1 MSIQKQG
8 KGYFRKSKAYGLVCG
23 IALAGALAF
32 SAGNV
37 SADEVTATDGSN
49 GLAVVTEHTQDN
61 TQTTDTAQ
69 VSNDMQ
75 PVSSEANKTYTDNEK
90 TSSAVQ
96 NIDQDKH
103 LSGVVHEVESDDAF
117 TIDHAIKVTDKQ
129 QDGLTI
135 RTITWDGNGPY
146 HLEKAVN
153 QIKDGQFPIWTK
165 EAISEEA
172 TKRQISVI
180 VTSGFW
186 QLENGDNAWSQKEI
200 NAGKTGIL
208 YSDGN
213 GHVAAATLNN
223 TSINQVF
230 ELQGE
235 NGWNTGAFGAFVTN
249 GKLEPSFGKDSKR
262 WQGDPNE
269 KTGRTLF
276 IEYNDGKQEI
286 VIING
291 HTSHKT
297 GYSHNDIVDYVQQI
311 GLDKIKLAFLLDG
324 GGSTRGYTKA
334 DDGKQSIVG
343 SFVDNR
349 RVATYL
355 YLTKESP
362 KEETLNET
370 NKDKVT
376 KNESQSIT
384 YQQWKNA
391 VDNNIETIPGTVYKN
406 TNTDEVVESSQNIP
420 YNTRYVSDETV
431 EAGVHKIITQGENGT
446 KNIITTYKR
455 HNGVHTG
462 KYTTSEA
469 ISKQPVDKVVSV
481 GTKAV
486 VSSTIIP
493 IVEKVRENAKVPRGQ
508 RTTLQEGKEGN
519 VTTTTSYKLLPDG
532 NLSSSITEA
541 REEME
546 PHIIEVGTGENVVLP
561 IVTNYVGDESL
572 AKGAI
577 QVIQSGEAHV
587 EDVTGRVLTEGAP
600 RIIHIGTRPQ
610 VSETDGLRMTT
621 TYSVN
626 PATGELSETSTAIP
640 LVAPS
645 QDELPD
651 GVVSPIVTNYVG
663 DDSLAKGAIQVIQS
677 GEAHVEDVTGRVL
690 TEGAPRIIHIGT
702 RPQVSETDGLRMTTT
717 YSVNPATGEL
727 SETSTAIPLVAP
739 SQDELPDGV
748 VSPIVTNYVGDDSL
762 AKGAIQVIQSGEAH
776 VEDVTGRVLTEGAP
790 RIIHIGTRPQVSET
804 DGLRITTTYSVNP
817 ATGELSEISTA
828 IPLVAP
834 SQDELPDGYVVVD
847 NPTEQKNQID
857 RDGLSNVLDKSG
869 SSSNATEN
877 QNKLSVDMTKKAIS
891 SPSTQRI
898 KEVGILPNTGE
909 KATSAIATAGAV
921 ILTTAL
927 GMLGFAKRKEN
938 NF

>member
-1 MSIQKQG
+1 MEIKQG
-8 KGYFRKSKAYGLVCG
+8 GQKYYSVLIQIRYFRKSKSKAYGLVCG
-23 IALAGALAF
+23 LALAGALVFA
-32 SAGNV
+32 AGTV

-49 GLAVVTEHTQDN
+49 GLAVVTDHTQDN
-61 TQTTDTAQ
+61 TQTTHTAQ

-75 PVSSEANKTYTDNEK
+75 PVSSEANKTYTENEHTSSAVQNVDQDK
-90 TSSAVQ
+90 QVSNDMQPVSSEANKTYTENENTSSAVQ

-153 QIKDGQFPIWTK
+153 PIKDGQFPIWNK

-172 TKRQISVI
+172 TKRQIPVI
-180 VTSGFW
+180 VSGGFW
-186 QLENGDNAWSQKEI
+186 QLENADNTWSQKEI

-213 GHVAAATLNN
+213 GHVAATTLNN

-249 GKLEPSFGKDSKR
+249 GKLEPSFGKDSR

-269 KTGRTLF
+269 KNGRTLF
-276 IEYNDGKQEI
+276 IEYKDGKQEI

-291 HTSHKT
+291 HTSKKT

-362 KEETLNET
+362 KEETLNEA
-370 NKDKVT
+370 NKDT

-391 VDNNIETIPGTVYKN
+391 VDNNIETIPGTAYKN

-431 EAGVHKIITQGENGT
+431 KAGVRKIITQGENGT

-493 IVEKVRENAKVPRGQ
+493 IVEEVRENAKVPRGQ

-561 IVTNYVGDESL
+561 IVTNYVGDDSL
-572 AKGAI
+572 ARGAI

-587 EDVTGRVLTEGAP
+587 EDVTGKVLTEGAP

-626 PATGELSETSTAIP
+626 PATGELSE
-640 LVAPS
+640 
-645 QDELPD
+645 
-651 GVVSPIVTNYVG
+651 
-663 DDSLAKGAIQVIQS
+663 
-677 GEAHVEDVTGRVL
+677 
-690 TEGAPRIIHIGT
+690 
-702 RPQVSETDGLRMTTT
+702 
-717 YSVNPATGEL
+717 
-727 SETSTAIPLVAP
+727 
-739 SQDELPDGV
+739 
-748 VSPIVTNYVGDDSL
+748 
-762 AKGAIQVIQSGEAH
+762 
-776 VEDVTGRVLTEGAP
+776 
-790 RIIHIGTRPQVSET
+790 
-804 DGLRITTTYSVNP
+804 
-817 ATGELSEISTA
+817 ISTA

-834 SQDELPDGYVVVD
+834 SQAELPDGYVVVD

-857 RDGLSNVLDKSG
+857 RDGLSNVLDKSS

-891 SPSTQRI
+891 SPLTQRI

-909 KATSAIATAGAV
+909 KLTSAIATAGAV

>member
-1 MSIQKQG
+1 MDIKQG
-8 KGYFRKSKAYGLVCG
+8 GQTYYSVLIQIRYFRKSKAYSLVCG
-23 IALAGALAF
+23 LALAGALVFA
-32 SAGNV
+32 AGNV
-37 SADEVTATDGSN
+37 SADEVTATDSSN
-49 GLAVVTEHTQDN
+49 DLAVVIDHTQDN
-61 TQTTDTAQ
+61 TQTTHTAQ

-75 PVSSEANKTYTDNEK
+75 PVSSEANETYTENEH

-153 QIKDGQFPIWTK
+153 QIKDGQFPIWNK

-172 TKRQISVI
+172 TNRQISVI
-180 VTSGFW
+180 FSGGFW
-186 QLENGDNAWSQKEI
+186 QLENTDNAWSQKEI

-213 GHVAAATLNN
+213 GHVAATTLNN

-249 GKLEPSFGKDSKR
+249 GKLEPSFGKDSR

-269 KTGRTLF
+269 KNGRTLF

-291 HTSHKT
+291 HTSQKT

-311 GLDKIKLAFLLDG
+311 GLDNIKLAFLLDG

-391 VDNNIETIPGTVYKN
+391 VDNNIETIPGTAYKN

-431 EAGVHKIITQGENGT
+431 EAGVHTIITQGENGT

-561 IVTNYVGDESL
+561 IVTNYVGD
-572 AKGAI
+572 
-577 QVIQSGEAHV
+577 
-587 EDVTGRVLTEGAP
+587 
-600 RIIHIGTRPQ
+600 
-610 VSETDGLRMTT
+610 
-621 TYSVN
+621 
-626 PATGELSETSTAIP
+626 
-640 LVAPS
+640 
-645 QDELPD
+645 
-651 GVVSPIVTNYVG
+651 
-663 DDSLAKGAIQVIQS
+663 DSLAKGAIQVIQS

-739 SQDELPDGV
+739 SQDELPDG
-748 VSPIVTNYVGDDSL
+748 
-762 AKGAIQVIQSGEAH
+762 
-776 VEDVTGRVLTEGAP
+776 
-790 RIIHIGTRPQVSET
+790 
-804 DGLRITTTYSVNP
+804 
-817 ATGELSEISTA
+817 
-828 IPLVAP
+828 
-834 SQDELPDGYVVVD
+834 YVVVD

-857 RDGLSNVLDKSG
+857 RDGLSNVLDKSS

-877 QNKLSVDMTKKAIS
+877 QNKLSVDMTVKAIS
-891 SPSTQRI
+891 SPFKKQRI
-898 KEVGILPNTGE
+898 KEVGILPHTGE
-909 KATSAIATAGAV
+909 KSTSAIATAGAV

>member
-1 MSIQKQG
+1 MEIKQG
-8 KGYFRKSKAYGLVCG
+8 GQKYYSVLIQIRYFRESKSKAYGLVCG
-23 IALAGALAF
+23 LALAGALVFA
-32 SAGNV
+32 AGNV
-37 SADEVTATDGSN
+37 SADEITATDGSN
-49 GLAVVTEHTQDN
+49 GLAVVTDHTQDN
-61 TQTTDTAQ
+61 TQTTHTAQ

-75 PVSSEANKTYTDNEK
+75 PVSSEANKTYTEHEN

-96 NIDQDKH
+96 NVDQDKH

-129 QDGLTI
+129 QDGITI

-153 QIKDGQFPIWTK
+153 QIKDGQFPIWNK

-172 TKRQISVI
+172 TNRQISVI
-180 VTSGFW
+180 FSGGFW
-186 QLENGDNAWSQKEI
+186 QLENADNTWSQKEI

-213 GHVAAATLNN
+213 GHVAATTLNN

-249 GKLEPSFGKDSKR
+249 GKLEPSFGKDSR

-269 KTGRTLF
+269 KNGRTLF
-276 IEYNDGKQEI
+276 IEYKDGKQEI

-291 HTSHKT
+291 HTSKKT

-311 GLDKIKLAFLLDG
+311 GLDNIKLAFLLDG

-362 KEETLNET
+362 KKETLNET
-370 NKDKVT
+370 NKDRVT

-384 YQQWKNA
+384 YEQWKNA
-391 VDNNIETIPGTVYKN
+391 VDTNIETIPGTVYKN
-406 TNTDEVVESSQNIP
+406 TNTD
-420 YNTRYVSDETV
+420 
-431 EAGVHKIITQGENGT
+431 G
-446 KNIITTYKR
+446 
-455 HNGVHTG
+455 
-462 KYTTSEA
+462 
-469 ISKQPVDKVVSV
+469 
-481 GTKAV
+481 
-486 VSSTIIP
+486 
-493 IVEKVRENAKVPRGQ
+493 
-508 RTTLQEGKEGN
+508 
-519 VTTTTSYKLLPDG
+519 
-532 NLSSSITEA
+532 
-541 REEME
+541 
-546 PHIIEVGTGENVVLP
+546 VVLP
-561 IVTNYVGDESL
+561 IVTNYVGDDSL

-577 QVIQSGEAHV
+577 QVIQSGEAPV

-651 GVVSPIVTNYVG
+651 G
-663 DDSLAKGAIQVIQS
+663 
-677 GEAHVEDVTGRVL
+677 
-690 TEGAPRIIHIGT
+690 
-702 RPQVSETDGLRMTTT
+702 
-717 YSVNPATGEL
+717 
-727 SETSTAIPLVAP
+727 
-739 SQDELPDGV
+739 
-748 VSPIVTNYVGDDSL
+748 
-762 AKGAIQVIQSGEAH
+762 
-776 VEDVTGRVLTEGAP
+776 
-790 RIIHIGTRPQVSET
+790 
-804 DGLRITTTYSVNP
+804 
-817 ATGELSEISTA
+817 
-828 IPLVAP
+828 
-834 SQDELPDGYVVVD
+834 YVVVD

-857 RDGLSNVLDKSG
+857 RDGLSNVLDKSS

-898 KEVGILPNTGE
+898 KEVGILPHTGE

>member
-1 MSIQKQG
+1 MEIKQG
-8 KGYFRKSKAYGLVCG
+8 GQKYYSVLIQIRYFRKSKSKAYGLVCG
-23 IALAGALAF
+23 LALAGALAF

-37 SADEVTATDGSN
+37 SADEVTATDGLN
-49 GLAVVTEHTQDN
+49 GLAVVTDYTQDN
-61 TQTTDTAQ
+61 TQTTHTAQ

-75 PVSSEANKTYTDNEK
+75 PVSSEANKTYTENEHTSSAVQNVDQDK
-90 TSSAVQ
+90 QVSNDIQPVSSEANETYTENERTSSAVQ

-129 QDGLTI
+129 QDGQQDGLAI

-172 TKRQISVI
+172 TKRQIPVI
-180 VTSGFW
+180 VSGGFW
-186 QLENGDNAWSQKEI
+186 QLENADNTWSQKEI

-213 GHVAAATLNN
+213 GHVAATTLNN

-249 GKLEPSFGKDSKR
+249 GKLEPSFGKDSR

-269 KTGRTLF
+269 KNGRTLF
-276 IEYNDGKQEI
+276 IEYKDGKQEI

-291 HTSHKT
+291 HTSQKT

-431 EAGVHKIITQGENGT
+431 EAGVRKIITQGENGT

-455 HNGVHTG
+455 HDGVHTG

-508 RTTLQEGKEGN
+508 RTILQEGKEGN

-561 IVTNYVGDESL
+561 IVTNYVGDDSL

-587 EDVTGRVLTEGAP
+587 EDVTGKVLTEGAP

-626 PATGELSETSTAIP
+626 PATGELSETSTAI
-640 LVAPS
+640 
-645 QDELPD
+645 
-651 GVVSPIVTNYVG
+651 
-663 DDSLAKGAIQVIQS
+663 
-677 GEAHVEDVTGRVL
+677 H
-690 TEGAPRIIHIGT
+690 
-702 RPQVSETDGLRMTTT
+702 
-717 YSVNPATGEL
+717 
-727 SETSTAIPLVAP
+727 
-739 SQDELPDGV
+739 
-748 VSPIVTNYVGDDSL
+748 
-762 AKGAIQVIQSGEAH
+762 
-776 VEDVTGRVLTEGAP
+776 
-790 RIIHIGTRPQVSET
+790 
-804 DGLRITTTYSVNP
+804 
-817 ATGELSEISTA
+817 
-828 IPLVAP
+828 LVAP

-857 RDGLSNVLDKSG
+857 RDGLPNVLDKSS

-898 KEVGILPNTGE
+898 KEVGILPHTGE
-909 KATSAIATAGAV
+909 KSSTSIIGN
-921 ILTTAL
+921 ILGL
-927 GMLGFAKRKEN
+927 LLIVSGLFQIKRQTEVK
-938 NF
+938 

>member
-1 MSIQKQG
+1 MEIKQG
-8 KGYFRKSKAYGLVCG
+8 GQKYYSVLIQIRCFRKSKAYGLVCG

-49 GLAVVTEHTQDN
+49 ALAVVTDHTQDN

-75 PVSSEANKTYTDNEK
+75 PVSSEANKTYTEHENTSSAVQNVDQDKQVSNDIQPVSSEANETYTEHEN

-153 QIKDGQFPIWTK
+153 QIKDGQFPIWNK

-172 TKRQISVI
+172 TNRQIPVI
-180 VTSGFW
+180 VSGGFW
-186 QLENGDNAWSQKEI
+186 QLENTDNTWSQKEI

-213 GHVAAATLNN
+213 GHVAATTLNN

-249 GKLEPSFGKDSKR
+249 GKLEPSFGKDSR

-269 KTGRTLF
+269 KNGRTLF

-291 HTSHKT
+291 HTSQKT

-311 GLDKIKLAFLLDG
+311 GLDNIKLAFLLDG

-355 YLTKESP
+355 YLTKKSP

-431 EAGVHKIITQGENGT
+431 KAGVRKIITQGEN
-446 KNIITTYKR
+446 
-455 HNGVHTG
+455 
-462 KYTTSEA
+462 
-469 ISKQPVDKVVSV
+469 
-481 GTKAV
+481 
-486 VSSTIIP
+486 
-493 IVEKVRENAKVPRGQ
+493 
-508 RTTLQEGKEGN
+508 
-519 VTTTTSYKLLPDG
+519 
-532 NLSSSITEA
+532 
-541 REEME
+541 
-546 PHIIEVGTGENVVLP
+546 VVL
-561 IVTNYVGDESL
+561 
-572 AKGAI
+572 
-577 QVIQSGEAHV
+577 
-587 EDVTGRVLTEGAP
+587 
-600 RIIHIGTRPQ
+600 
-610 VSETDGLRMTT
+610 
-621 TYSVN
+621 
-626 PATGELSETSTAIP
+626 
-640 LVAPS
+640 
-645 QDELPD
+645 
-651 GVVSPIVTNYVG
+651 
-663 DDSLAKGAIQVIQS
+663 
-677 GEAHVEDVTGRVL
+677 
-690 TEGAPRIIHIGT
+690 
-702 RPQVSETDGLRMTTT
+702 
-717 YSVNPATGEL
+717 
-727 SETSTAIPLVAP
+727 
-739 SQDELPDGV
+739 
-748 VSPIVTNYVGDDSL
+748 PIVTNYVGDDSL

-817 ATGELSEISTA
+817 ATGELSETSTA

-857 RDGLSNVLDKSG
+857 RDGLSNVLDKSS

-891 SPSTQRI
+891 SPSTQCI
-898 KEVGILPNTGE
+898 KEVGILPHTGE
-909 KATSAIATAGAV
+909 KASTSIIGN
-921 ILTTAL
+921 ILSIL
-927 GMLGFAKRKEN
+927 LIVSGLFQIKRQTEVK
-938 NF
+938 

>member
-1 MSIQKQG
+1 MEIKQG
-8 KGYFRKSKAYGLVCG
+8 GQKYYSVLIQIGYFRKSKAYGLVCG
-23 IALAGALAF
+23 IALAGALVF
-32 SAGNV
+32 LAGNV

-49 GLAVVTEHTQDN
+49 GLAVVTEHKQDN
-61 TQTTDTAQ
+61 TQTTHTAQ

-75 PVSSEANKTYTDNEK
+75 PVSSESNKTYTDNENTSTAVQNVDQDKQISNDIQPVSSESNK
-90 TSSAVQ
+90 TYTDNEHTSTAVQ

-153 QIKDGQFPIWTK
+153 QIKDDQFPIWTK

-172 TKRQISVI
+172 TKRQIPVI
-180 VTSGFW
+180 VSGGFW
-186 QLENGDNAWSQKEI
+186 QLENADNAWSQKEI

-213 GHVAAATLNN
+213 GHVAATTLNN

-235 NGWNTGAFGAFVTN
+235 NGWNTGAFGAFVID
-249 GKLEPSFGKDSKR
+249 GKLEPLFGKDSSSR

-269 KTGRTLF
+269 KNGRTLF

-291 HTSHKT
+291 HKSMWT
-297 GYSHNDIVDYVQQI
+297 GYSHNDIIDYVQQI
-311 GLDKIKLAFLLDG
+311 GLDNIKLAFLLDG

-384 YQQWKNA
+384 YEQWKNA

-431 EAGVHKIITQGENGT
+431 KAGVRKIITQGENGT
-446 KNIITTYKR
+446 KNIITTYKV

-561 IVTNYVGDESL
+561 IVTNYVGDDSL

-577 QVIQSGEAHV
+577 QVIQSGEAPV

-610 VSETDGLRMTT
+610 VSETDGLRMT
-621 TYSVN
+621 
-626 PATGELSETSTAIP
+626 I
-640 LVAPS
+640 
-645 QDELPD
+645 
-651 GVVSPIVTNYVG
+651 
-663 DDSLAKGAIQVIQS
+663 
-677 GEAHVEDVTGRVL
+677 
-690 TEGAPRIIHIGT
+690 
-702 RPQVSETDGLRMTTT
+702 
-717 YSVNPATGEL
+717 
-727 SETSTAIPLVAP
+727 
-739 SQDELPDGV
+739 
-748 VSPIVTNYVGDDSL
+748 
-762 AKGAIQVIQSGEAH
+762 
-776 VEDVTGRVLTEGAP
+776 
-790 RIIHIGTRPQVSET
+790 
-804 DGLRITTTYSVNP
+804 TYSVNP

-834 SQDELPDGYVVVD
+834 SQGELPDVYVVVD

-857 RDGLSNVLDKSG
+857 RDGLSNVLDKSS

-891 SPSTQRI
+891 SPSSQRI
-898 KEVGILPNTGE
+898 KEVGILPHTGE
-909 KATSAIATAGAV
+909 KSTSAIATAGAV

>member
-61 TQTTDTAQ
+61 TQTTHTAQ

-75 PVSSEANKTYTDNEK
+75 PVSSEANKTYTDNEN

-213 GHVAAATLNN
+213 GHVGATTLNN

-249 GKLEPSFGKDSKR
+249 GKLEPSFGKDSR

-269 KTGRTLF
+269 KNGRTIF
-276 IEYNDGKQEI
+276 IEYKDGKQEI

-349 RVATYL
+349 RVTTYL

-561 IVTNYVGDESL
+561 IVTNYVGD
-572 AKGAI
+572 
-577 QVIQSGEAHV
+577 
-587 EDVTGRVLTEGAP
+587 
-600 RIIHIGTRPQ
+600 
-610 VSETDGLRMTT
+610 
-621 TYSVN
+621 
-626 PATGELSETSTAIP
+626 
-640 LVAPS
+640 
-645 QDELPD
+645 
-651 GVVSPIVTNYVG
+651 
-663 DDSLAKGAIQVIQS
+663 
-677 GEAHVEDVTGRVL
+677 
-690 TEGAPRIIHIGT
+690 
-702 RPQVSETDGLRMTTT
+702 
-717 YSVNPATGEL
+717 
-727 SETSTAIPLVAP
+727 
-739 SQDELPDGV
+739 
-748 VSPIVTNYVGDDSL
+748 DSL

-857 RDGLSNVLDKSG
+857 RDGLSNVLDKSS

-877 QNKLSVDMTKKAIS
+877 QNKLSVDMTKKATS

>member
-1 MSIQKQG
+1 MDIKQG
-8 KGYFRKSKAYGLVCG
+8 GQKYYSVLIQIRYFRKSKSKAYGLVCG
-23 IALAGALAF
+23 LALAGALAF

-49 GLAVVTEHTQDN
+49 ALAVVTDHTQDN
-61 TQTTDTAQ
+61 TQTTHTAQ

-153 QIKDGQFPIWTK
+153 PIKDGQFPIWNK

-172 TKRQISVI
+172 TNRQIPVI
-180 VTSGFW
+180 VSGGFW
-186 QLENGDNAWSQKEI
+186 QLENTDNTWSQKEI

-213 GHVAAATLNN
+213 GNVGATTLNN

-235 NGWNTGAFGAFVTN
+235 KGWNTGAFGAFVTN
-249 GKLEPSFGKDSKR
+249 GKLEPSFGKDSR

-291 HTSHKT
+291 HASQKT

-561 IVTNYVGDESL
+561 IVTNYVGD
-572 AKGAI
+572 
-577 QVIQSGEAHV
+577 
-587 EDVTGRVLTEGAP
+587 
-600 RIIHIGTRPQ
+600 
-610 VSETDGLRMTT
+610 
-621 TYSVN
+621 
-626 PATGELSETSTAIP
+626 
-640 LVAPS
+640 
-645 QDELPD
+645 
-651 GVVSPIVTNYVG
+651 
-663 DDSLAKGAIQVIQS
+663 DSLAKGAIQVIQS

-748 VSPIVTNYVGDDSL
+748 VLPIVTNYVGDDSL

-804 DGLRITTTYSVNP
+804 DGLRMTTTYSVNP

-857 RDGLSNVLDKSG
+857 RDGLSNVLDKSS

>member
-1 MSIQKQG
+1 MEIKQG
-8 KGYFRKSKAYGLVCG
+8 GQKYYSVLIQIRYFRKSKSKAYGLVCG
-23 IALAGALAF
+23 LALAGALAF

-49 GLAVVTEHTQDN
+49 ALAVVTDHTQDN
-61 TQTTDTAQ
+61 TQTTHTAQ

-75 PVSSEANKTYTDNEK
+75 PVSSEANKTYTENEN

-96 NIDQDKH
+96 NVDQDKH

-129 QDGLTI
+129 QDGITI

-153 QIKDGQFPIWTK
+153 QIKDGQFPIWNK

-172 TKRQISVI
+172 TNRQISVI
-180 VTSGFW
+180 FSGGFW
-186 QLENGDNAWSQKEI
+186 QLENADNTWSQKEI

-213 GHVAAATLNN
+213 GHVAATTLNN

-249 GKLEPSFGKDSKR
+249 GKLEPSFGKDSR

-269 KTGRTLF
+269 KNGRTLF
-276 IEYNDGKQEI
+276 IEYKDGKQEI

-291 HTSHKT
+291 HTSKKT

-311 GLDKIKLAFLLDG
+311 GLDNIKLAFLLDG

-362 KEETLNET
+362 KKETLNET
-370 NKDKVT
+370 NKDRVT

-384 YQQWKNA
+384 YEQWKNA
-391 VDNNIETIPGTVYKN
+391 VDTNIETIPGTVYKN
-406 TNTDEVVESSQNIP
+406 TNTD
-420 YNTRYVSDETV
+420 
-431 EAGVHKIITQGENGT
+431 G
-446 KNIITTYKR
+446 
-455 HNGVHTG
+455 
-462 KYTTSEA
+462 
-469 ISKQPVDKVVSV
+469 
-481 GTKAV
+481 
-486 VSSTIIP
+486 
-493 IVEKVRENAKVPRGQ
+493 
-508 RTTLQEGKEGN
+508 
-519 VTTTTSYKLLPDG
+519 
-532 NLSSSITEA
+532 
-541 REEME
+541 
-546 PHIIEVGTGENVVLP
+546 VVLP
-561 IVTNYVGDESL
+561 IVTNYVGDDSL

-577 QVIQSGEAHV
+577 QVIQSGEAPV

-651 GVVSPIVTNYVG
+651 G
-663 DDSLAKGAIQVIQS
+663 
-677 GEAHVEDVTGRVL
+677 
-690 TEGAPRIIHIGT
+690 
-702 RPQVSETDGLRMTTT
+702 
-717 YSVNPATGEL
+717 
-727 SETSTAIPLVAP
+727 
-739 SQDELPDGV
+739 
-748 VSPIVTNYVGDDSL
+748 
-762 AKGAIQVIQSGEAH
+762 
-776 VEDVTGRVLTEGAP
+776 
-790 RIIHIGTRPQVSET
+790 
-804 DGLRITTTYSVNP
+804 
-817 ATGELSEISTA
+817 
-828 IPLVAP
+828 
-834 SQDELPDGYVVVD
+834 YVVVD

-857 RDGLSNVLDKSG
+857 RDGLSNVLDKSS

-898 KEVGILPNTGE
+898 KEVGILPHTGE

>member
-1 MSIQKQG
+1 MEIKQG
-8 KGYFRKSKAYGLVCG
+8 GQKYYSVLIQIRYFRKSKSKAYGLVCG
-23 IALAGALAF
+23 LALAGALAF

-37 SADEVTATDGSN
+37 SAEEVTATDGSN
-49 GLAVVTEHTQDN
+49 ALAVVTDHTQDN
-61 TQTTDTAQ
+61 TQTTHTAQ

-75 PVSSEANKTYTDNEK
+75 PVSSEANKTYTENEN

-153 QIKDGQFPIWTK
+153 QIKDGQFPIWNK

-172 TKRQISVI
+172 TNRQIPVI
-180 VTSGFW
+180 VSGGFW
-186 QLENGDNAWSQKEI
+186 QLENADNAWSQKEI

-213 GHVAAATLNN
+213 GHVAATTLNN

-249 GKLEPSFGKDSKR
+249 GKLEPSFGKDSR

-269 KTGRTLF
+269 KNGRTLF
-276 IEYNDGKQEI
+276 IEYKDGKQEI

-291 HTSHKT
+291 HTSQKT

-324 GGSTRGYTKA
+324 GGSTRGYTKS

-370 NKDKVT
+370 NKDKVS

-384 YQQWKNA
+384 YRQWKNA

-431 EAGVHKIITQGENGT
+431 EAGVRKIITQGEN
-446 KNIITTYKR
+446 
-455 HNGVHTG
+455 
-462 KYTTSEA
+462 
-469 ISKQPVDKVVSV
+469 
-481 GTKAV
+481 
-486 VSSTIIP
+486 
-493 IVEKVRENAKVPRGQ
+493 
-508 RTTLQEGKEGN
+508 
-519 VTTTTSYKLLPDG
+519 
-532 NLSSSITEA
+532 
-541 REEME
+541 
-546 PHIIEVGTGENVVLP
+546 VVL
-561 IVTNYVGDESL
+561 
-572 AKGAI
+572 
-577 QVIQSGEAHV
+577 
-587 EDVTGRVLTEGAP
+587 
-600 RIIHIGTRPQ
+600 
-610 VSETDGLRMTT
+610 
-621 TYSVN
+621 
-626 PATGELSETSTAIP
+626 
-640 LVAPS
+640 
-645 QDELPD
+645 
-651 GVVSPIVTNYVG
+651 PIVTNYVG

-677 GEAHVEDVTGRVL
+677 GEAHVEDVTG
-690 TEGAPRIIHIGT
+690 
-702 RPQVSETDGLRMTTT
+702 
-717 YSVNPATGEL
+717 
-727 SETSTAIPLVAP
+727 
-739 SQDELPDGV
+739 
-748 VSPIVTNYVGDDSL
+748 
-762 AKGAIQVIQSGEAH
+762 K
-776 VEDVTGRVLTEGAP
+776 VLTEGAP

-817 ATGELSEISTA
+817 ETGELSEISTA

-857 RDGLSNVLDKSG
+857 RDGLSNVLDKSS

-898 KEVGILPNTGE
+898 KEVGILPHTGE

>member
-1 MSIQKQG
+1 MEIKQG
-8 KGYFRKSKAYGLVCG
+8 GQKYYSVLIQIRYFRKSKSKAYGLVCG
-23 IALAGALAF
+23 LALAGALAF
-32 SAGNV
+32 SAGNI

-49 GLAVVTEHTQDN
+49 GLAVVTDHTQDN
-61 TQTTDTAQ
+61 TQTTHTAQ

-75 PVSSEANKTYTDNEK
+75 PVLSEANKTYTDNEH

-153 QIKDGQFPIWTK
+153 QIKDGQFPIWNK

-172 TKRQISVI
+172 TKRQIPVI
-180 VTSGFW
+180 VSGGFW
-186 QLENGDNAWSQKEI
+186 QLENTDNTWSQKEI

-213 GHVAAATLNN
+213 GHVAATTLNN

-235 NGWNTGAFGAFVTN
+235 NGWNTGAFGAFVID
-249 GKLEPSFGKDSKR
+249 GKLEPSFGKDSR

-269 KTGRTLF
+269 KNGRTLF
-276 IEYNDGKQEI
+276 IEYKDGKQEI

-311 GLDKIKLAFLLDG
+311 GLDNIKLAFLLDG

-384 YQQWKNA
+384 YQQWRNA

-431 EAGVHKIITQGENGT
+431 EAGVRKIITQGENGT

-462 KYTTSEA
+462 KFTTSEA

-493 IVEKVRENAKVPRGQ
+493 IVEKVCENAKVPRGQ

-519 VTTTTSYKLLPDG
+519 VTITTSYKLLPDG

-546 PHIIEVGTGENVVLP
+546 PHIIEVGTGENVVL
-561 IVTNYVGDESL
+561 
-572 AKGAI
+572 
-577 QVIQSGEAHV
+577 
-587 EDVTGRVLTEGAP
+587 
-600 RIIHIGTRPQ
+600 
-610 VSETDGLRMTT
+610 
-621 TYSVN
+621 
-626 PATGELSETSTAIP
+626 
-640 LVAPS
+640 
-645 QDELPD
+645 
-651 GVVSPIVTNYVG
+651 PIVTNYVG

-748 VSPIVTNYVGDDSL
+748 VLPIVTNYVGDDSL

-804 DGLRITTTYSVNP
+804 DGLRMTTTYSVNP

-857 RDGLSNVLDKSG
+857 RDGLSNVLDKSS

-891 SPSTQRI
+891 SPSSQRI
-898 KEVGILPNTGE
+898 KEVGILPHTGE
-909 KATSAIATAGAV
+909 KSTSAIATAGAV

>member
-1 MSIQKQG
+1 MDIKQG
-8 KGYFRKSKAYGLVCG
+8 GQKYYSVLIQIRYFRKSKAYGLVCG

-49 GLAVVTEHTQDN
+49 GLAVVTDHTQDN
-61 TQTTDTAQ
+61 TQTTHTAQ

-75 PVSSEANKTYTDNEK
+75 PVSSEANKTYTDNEN

-117 TIDHAIKVTDKQ
+117 MIDHAIKVTDKQ

-213 GHVAAATLNN
+213 GHVGATTLNN

-235 NGWNTGAFGAFVTN
+235 NGWNTGAFGAFVID
-249 GKLEPSFGKDSKR
+249 GKLEPSFGKDSR
-262 WQGDPNE
+262 WHGDPNE
-269 KTGRTLF
+269 KNGRTLF
-276 IEYNDGKQEI
+276 IEYKDGKQEI

-291 HTSHKT
+291 HTSQKT

-324 GGSTRGYTKA
+324 GGSTRGYTKS

-406 TNTDEVVESSQNIP
+406 TNTDEVVESSQTIP

-431 EAGVHKIITQGENGT
+431 EAGVRKIITQGENGA

-455 HNGVHTG
+455 HDGVHTG

-493 IVEKVRENAKVPRGQ
+493 IVERVRENAKAPRGQ

-546 PHIIEVGTGENVVLP
+546 PHIIEVGTGENVVL
-561 IVTNYVGDESL
+561 
-572 AKGAI
+572 
-577 QVIQSGEAHV
+577 
-587 EDVTGRVLTEGAP
+587 
-600 RIIHIGTRPQ
+600 
-610 VSETDGLRMTT
+610 
-621 TYSVN
+621 
-626 PATGELSETSTAIP
+626 
-640 LVAPS
+640 
-645 QDELPD
+645 
-651 GVVSPIVTNYVG
+651 PIVTNYVG

-748 VSPIVTNYVGDDSL
+748 VSPIVTKYVGDDSL

-804 DGLRITTTYSVNP
+804 DGLRMTTTYSVNP

-857 RDGLSNVLDKSG
+857 RDGLSNVLDKSS

-877 QNKLSVDMTKKAIS
+877 QNKLSVNMTKKATS
-891 SPSTQRI
+891 SPSPSTQRI
-898 KEVGILPNTGE
+898 KEVGILPHTGQ
-909 KATSAIATAGAV
+909 KSTSAIATAGAV

>member
-1 MSIQKQG
+1 MDIKQG
-8 KGYFRKSKAYGLVCG
+8 GQKYYSVLIQIRYFRKSKAYGLVCG

-61 TQTTDTAQ
+61 TQTTHTAQ

-75 PVSSEANKTYTDNEK
+75 PVSSEANKTYTENEKASSAVQNVEQDKQVSNDIQPVSREANETYTDNEN

-172 TKRQISVI
+172 TKRQIPVI

-208 YSDGN
+208 YSDGK
-213 GHVAAATLNN
+213 GHVAATTLNN

-262 WQGDPNE
+262 WQGDPND

-391 VDNNIETIPGTVYKN
+391 VDNNIETIPGTAYKN

-431 EAGVHKIITQGENGT
+431 EAGVRKIITQGENGT
-446 KNIITTYKR
+446 QNLITTYKR

-493 IVEKVRENAKVPRGQ
+493 IVERVRENAKVPRGQ

-561 IVTNYVGDESL
+561 IVTNYVGDDSL

-577 QVIQSGEAHV
+577 QV
-587 EDVTGRVLTEGAP
+587 
-600 RIIHIGTRPQ
+600 IHIGTRPQ

-651 GVVSPIVTNYVG
+651 G
-663 DDSLAKGAIQVIQS
+663 
-677 GEAHVEDVTGRVL
+677 
-690 TEGAPRIIHIGT
+690 
-702 RPQVSETDGLRMTTT
+702 
-717 YSVNPATGEL
+717 
-727 SETSTAIPLVAP
+727 
-739 SQDELPDGV
+739 
-748 VSPIVTNYVGDDSL
+748 
-762 AKGAIQVIQSGEAH
+762 
-776 VEDVTGRVLTEGAP
+776 
-790 RIIHIGTRPQVSET
+790 
-804 DGLRITTTYSVNP
+804 
-817 ATGELSEISTA
+817 
-828 IPLVAP
+828 
-834 SQDELPDGYVVVD
+834 YVVVD

-857 RDGLSNVLDKSG
+857 RDGLSNVLDKSS

-891 SPSTQRI
+891 SPSSQRI
-898 KEVGILPNTGE
+898 KEVGILPHTGE
-909 KATSAIATAGAV
+909 KSTSAIATAGAV

>member
-1 MSIQKQG
+1 MEIKQG
-8 KGYFRKSKAYGLVCG
+8 GQKYYSVLIQIRYFRKSKAYGLVCG

-49 GLAVVTEHTQDN
+49 GLAVVTDHTQDN
-61 TQTTDTAQ
+61 TQTTNTAQ
-69 VSNDMQ
+69 VSNDIQ
-75 PVSSEANKTYTDNEK
+75 PVSSEANKTYTENEN

-117 TIDHAIKVTDKQ
+117 TIDHAIKVTDRQ

-153 QIKDGQFPIWTK
+153 QIKDGQFPIWNK

-172 TKRQISVI
+172 TNRQISVI
-180 VTSGFW
+180 FSGGFW
-186 QLENGDNAWSQKEI
+186 QLENTDNAWSQKEI

-213 GHVAAATLNN
+213 GHVAATTLNN

-235 NGWNTGAFGAFVTN
+235 NGWNTGAFGAFVID
-249 GKLEPSFGKDSKR
+249 GKLEPSFGKDSR

-269 KTGRTLF
+269 KNGRTLF

-311 GLDKIKLAFLLDG
+311 GLDNIKLAFLLDG

-334 DDGKQSIVG
+334 DDGEQSIVG

-391 VDNNIETIPGTVYKN
+391 VDNNIETIPGTAYKN

-431 EAGVHKIITQGENGT
+431 EAGVRKIITQGENGT
-446 KNIITTYKR
+446 QNLITTYKR

-493 IVEKVRENAKVPRGQ
+493 IVERVRENAKVPRGQ

-546 PHIIEVGTGENVVLP
+546 PHIIEIGTGENVVL
-561 IVTNYVGDESL
+561 
-572 AKGAI
+572 
-577 QVIQSGEAHV
+577 
-587 EDVTGRVLTEGAP
+587 
-600 RIIHIGTRPQ
+600 
-610 VSETDGLRMTT
+610 
-621 TYSVN
+621 
-626 PATGELSETSTAIP
+626 
-640 LVAPS
+640 
-645 QDELPD
+645 
-651 GVVSPIVTNYVG
+651 PIVTNYVG

-739 SQDELPDGV
+739 SQDELPDG
-748 VSPIVTNYVGDDSL
+748 
-762 AKGAIQVIQSGEAH
+762 
-776 VEDVTGRVLTEGAP
+776 
-790 RIIHIGTRPQVSET
+790 
-804 DGLRITTTYSVNP
+804 
-817 ATGELSEISTA
+817 
-828 IPLVAP
+828 
-834 SQDELPDGYVVVD
+834 YVVVD
-847 NPTEQKNQID
+847 NPTEHKNQID
-857 RDGLSNVLDKSG
+857 RDGLSNVLDKSS

-877 QNKLSVDMTKKAIS
+877 QNKLSVDMTVKAIS
-891 SPSTQRI
+891 SPFKKQRI
-898 KEVGILPNTGE
+898 KEVGILPHTGE
-909 KATSAIATAGAV
+909 KSTSAIATAGAV

>member
-1 MSIQKQG
+1 MDIKQG
-8 KGYFRKSKAYGLVCG
+8 GQKYYSVLIQIRYFRKSKAYGLVCG
-23 IALAGALAF
+23 IALAGALSF

-49 GLAVVTEHTQDN
+49 GLAVVTDHTQDN
-61 TQTTDTAQ
+61 TQTTHTAQ

-75 PVSSEANKTYTDNEK
+75 PVSSEANKTYTDNEHTPSAVQNVDQDK
-90 TSSAVQ
+90 QVSNDMQPVSSEANKTYTENENTSSAVQ
-96 NIDQDKH
+96 NVDQDNKH

-153 QIKDGQFPIWTK
+153 QIKDDQFPIWTK

-180 VTSGFW
+180 VSGGFW
-186 QLENGDNAWSQKEI
+186 QLENADNAWSQKEI

-213 GHVAAATLNN
+213 GHVAATTLNN

-262 WQGDPNE
+262 WQGDPND

-455 HNGVHTG
+455 HNGMHTG

-486 VSSTIIP
+486 VSSIIIP

-561 IVTNYVGDESL
+561 IVT
-572 AKGAI
+572 K
-577 QVIQSGEAHV
+577 
-587 EDVTGRVLTEGAP
+587 
-600 RIIHIGTRPQ
+600 
-610 VSETDGLRMTT
+610 
-621 TYSVN
+621 
-626 PATGELSETSTAIP
+626 
-640 LVAPS
+640 
-645 QDELPD
+645 
-651 GVVSPIVTNYVG
+651 
-663 DDSLAKGAIQVIQS
+663 
-677 GEAHVEDVTGRVL
+677 
-690 TEGAPRIIHIGT
+690 
-702 RPQVSETDGLRMTTT
+702 
-717 YSVNPATGEL
+717 
-727 SETSTAIPLVAP
+727 
-739 SQDELPDGV
+739 
-748 VSPIVTNYVGDDSL
+748 YVGDDSL

-898 KEVGILPNTGE
+898 KEVGILPHTGE
-909 KATSAIATAGAV
+909 KASTSIIGN
-921 ILTTAL
+921 ILSIL
-927 GMLGFAKRKEN
+927 LIVSGLFQIKRQTEVK
-938 NF
+938 

>member
-1 MSIQKQG
+1 MEIKQG
-8 KGYFRKSKAYGLVCG
+8 GQKYYSVLIQIRHIRKSKAYGLVCG

-37 SADEVTATDGSN
+37 SAEEVTATDGSN
-49 GLAVVTEHTQDN
+49 ALAVVTDHTQDN
-61 TQTTDTAQ
+61 TQTTHTAQ

-153 QIKDGQFPIWTK
+153 QIKDDQFPIWNK

-172 TKRQISVI
+172 TKRQIPVI
-180 VTSGFW
+180 VSGGFW
-186 QLENGDNAWSQKEI
+186 QLENADNTWSQKEI

-213 GHVAAATLNN
+213 GHVAATTLNN

-235 NGWNTGAFGAFVTN
+235 NGWNTGAFGAFVID
-249 GKLEPSFGKDSKR
+249 GKLEPSFGKDSR

-269 KTGRTLF
+269 KNGRTHF
-276 IEYNDGKQEI
+276 IEYKDGKQEI

-291 HTSHKT
+291 HTSQKT

-311 GLDKIKLAFLLDG
+311 GLDNIKLAFLLDG
-324 GGSTRGYTKA
+324 GGSTRGYTKS

-391 VDNNIETIPGTVYKN
+391 VDNNIETIPGTAYKN
-406 TNTDEVVESSQNIP
+406 TNTAEVVESSQNIP

-431 EAGVHKIITQGENGT
+431 EAGVRKIITQGENGT

-469 ISKQPVDKVVSV
+469 ISKQPVDKVISV

-561 IVTNYVGDESL
+561 IVTNYVGDDSL
-572 AKGAI
+572 AKGAT

-587 EDVTGRVLTEGAP
+587 EDVTGKVLTEGAP

-651 GVVSPIVTNYVG
+651 GVVLPIVTNYVG
-663 DDSLAKGAIQVIQS
+663 DDSLAKGATQVIQS
-677 GEAHVEDVTGRVL
+677 GEAHVEDVTGKVL

-702 RPQVSETDGLRMTTT
+702 RPQVSETDGLRM
-717 YSVNPATGEL
+717 
-727 SETSTAIPLVAP
+727 
-739 SQDELPDGV
+739 
-748 VSPIVTNYVGDDSL
+748 
-762 AKGAIQVIQSGEAH
+762 
-776 VEDVTGRVLTEGAP
+776 
-790 RIIHIGTRPQVSET
+790 
-804 DGLRITTTYSVNP
+804 TTTYSVNP

-857 RDGLSNVLDKSG
+857 RDGLSNVLDKSS

-891 SPSTQRI
+891 SPSSQRI
-898 KEVGILPNTGE
+898 KEVGILPHTGE

>member
-23 IALAGALAF
+23 IALAGVLVF
-32 SAGNV
+32 LAGNV

-49 GLAVVTEHTQDN
+49 GSAVVTDHTQDN
-61 TQTTDTAQ
+61 TQTTHTAQVSNDMQPASSEANKTYTDNESTSSAVQNVGQDKQ

-75 PVSSEANKTYTDNEK
+75 PVSSEANETYTDNEN
-90 TSSAVQ
+90 TSSTVQ

-135 RTITWDGNGPY
+135 RTITWDGTGPY

-153 QIKDGQFPIWTK
+153 QIKDDLFPIWNK

-180 VTSGFW
+180 VSGGFW
-186 QLENGDNAWSQKEI
+186 QLENADNAWSQKEI

-213 GHVAAATLNN
+213 GHVAATTLNN

-249 GKLEPSFGKDSKR
+249 GKLEPLFGKDSR

-391 VDNNIETIPGTVYKN
+391 VDNNIETIPGTAYKN

-431 EAGVHKIITQGENGT
+431 EAGVRKIITQGENGT

-493 IVEKVRENAKVPRGQ
+493 IVERVRENAKVPRGQ

-561 IVTNYVGDESL
+561 IVTNYVGDDSL

-587 EDVTGRVLTEGAP
+587 EDVTGKVLTEGAP

-651 GVVSPIVTNYVG
+651 G
-663 DDSLAKGAIQVIQS
+663 
-677 GEAHVEDVTGRVL
+677 
-690 TEGAPRIIHIGT
+690 
-702 RPQVSETDGLRMTTT
+702 
-717 YSVNPATGEL
+717 
-727 SETSTAIPLVAP
+727 
-739 SQDELPDGV
+739 
-748 VSPIVTNYVGDDSL
+748 
-762 AKGAIQVIQSGEAH
+762 
-776 VEDVTGRVLTEGAP
+776 
-790 RIIHIGTRPQVSET
+790 
-804 DGLRITTTYSVNP
+804 
-817 ATGELSEISTA
+817 
-828 IPLVAP
+828 
-834 SQDELPDGYVVVD
+834 YVVVD

-857 RDGLSNVLDKSG
+857 RDGLSNVLDKSS

-891 SPSTQRI
+891 SPSSQRI
-898 KEVGILPNTGE
+898 KEVGILPHTGE
-909 KATSAIATAGAV
+909 KSTSAIATAGAV

>member
-1 MSIQKQG
+1 MEIKQG
-8 KGYFRKSKAYGLVCG
+8 GQKYYSVLIQIRYFRKSKSKAYGLVCG
-23 IALAGALAF
+23 LALAGALAF

-49 GLAVVTEHTQDN
+49 ALAVVTDHTQDN
-61 TQTTDTAQ
+61 TQTTHTAQ

-75 PVSSEANKTYTDNEK
+75 PVSSEANKTYTENEN
-90 TSSAVQ
+90 TSSAVQNVDQDKQVSNDIQPVSSEANETYTENENTSSTVQ

-129 QDGLTI
+129 QDGITI

-153 QIKDGQFPIWTK
+153 QIKDGQFPIWNK

-172 TKRQISVI
+172 TNRQISVI
-180 VTSGFW
+180 FSGGFW
-186 QLENGDNAWSQKEI
+186 QLENADNTWSQKEI

-213 GHVAAATLNN
+213 GHVAATTLNN

-249 GKLEPSFGKDSKR
+249 GKLEPSFGKDSR

-269 KTGRTLF
+269 KNGRTLF
-276 IEYNDGKQEI
+276 IEYKDGKQEI

-291 HTSHKT
+291 HTSKKT

-311 GLDKIKLAFLLDG
+311 GLDNIKLAFLLDG

-362 KEETLNET
+362 KKETLNET
-370 NKDKVT
+370 NKDRVT

-384 YQQWKNA
+384 YEQWKNA
-391 VDNNIETIPGTVYKN
+391 VDTNIETIPGTVYKN
-406 TNTDEVVESSQNIP
+406 TNTD
-420 YNTRYVSDETV
+420 
-431 EAGVHKIITQGENGT
+431 G
-446 KNIITTYKR
+446 
-455 HNGVHTG
+455 
-462 KYTTSEA
+462 
-469 ISKQPVDKVVSV
+469 
-481 GTKAV
+481 
-486 VSSTIIP
+486 
-493 IVEKVRENAKVPRGQ
+493 
-508 RTTLQEGKEGN
+508 
-519 VTTTTSYKLLPDG
+519 
-532 NLSSSITEA
+532 
-541 REEME
+541 
-546 PHIIEVGTGENVVLP
+546 VVLP
-561 IVTNYVGDESL
+561 IVTNYVGDDSL

-577 QVIQSGEAHV
+577 QVIQSGEAPV

-610 VSETDGLRMTT
+610 VSETDGLRM
-621 TYSVN
+621 
-626 PATGELSETSTAIP
+626 
-640 LVAPS
+640 
-645 QDELPD
+645 
-651 GVVSPIVTNYVG
+651 
-663 DDSLAKGAIQVIQS
+663 
-677 GEAHVEDVTGRVL
+677 
-690 TEGAPRIIHIGT
+690 
-702 RPQVSETDGLRMTTT
+702 
-717 YSVNPATGEL
+717 
-727 SETSTAIPLVAP
+727 
-739 SQDELPDGV
+739 
-748 VSPIVTNYVGDDSL
+748 
-762 AKGAIQVIQSGEAH
+762 
-776 VEDVTGRVLTEGAP
+776 
-790 RIIHIGTRPQVSET
+790 
-804 DGLRITTTYSVNP
+804 TTTYSVNP

-857 RDGLSNVLDKSG
+857 RDGLSNVLDKSS

-898 KEVGILPNTGE
+898 KEVGILPHTGE

>member
-1 MSIQKQG
+1 MDIKQG
-8 KGYFRKSKAYGLVCG
+8 GQKYYSVLIQIRYFRKSKSKAYGLVCG

-37 SADEVTATDGSN
+37 SADAVTATDGSN
-49 GLAVVTEHTQDN
+49 GLAVVTDHTQDN
-61 TQTTDTAQ
+61 TQTTNTAQ
-69 VSNDMQ
+69 VSNDIQ
-75 PVSSEANKTYTDNEK
+75 PVSSEANETYTENEN

-117 TIDHAIKVTDKQ
+117 TIDHAIKVTDRQ

-153 QIKDGQFPIWTK
+153 QIKDSQFPIWNK

-172 TKRQISVI
+172 TNRQIPVI
-180 VTSGFW
+180 VSGGFW
-186 QLENGDNAWSQKEI
+186 QLENTDNAWSQKEI

-213 GHVAAATLNN
+213 GHVAATTLNN

-235 NGWNTGAFGAFVTN
+235 NGWNTGAFGAFVID
-249 GKLEPSFGKDSKR
+249 GKLEPSFGKDSR

-269 KTGRTLF
+269 KNGRTLF

-291 HTSHKT
+291 HTSQKT

-311 GLDKIKLAFLLDG
+311 GLDNIKLAFLLDG

-362 KEETLNET
+362 KEETLNEA

-376 KNESQSIT
+376 KNKSQSIT

-391 VDNNIETIPGTVYKN
+391 VDTNIETIPGTVYKN
-406 TNTDEVVESSQNIP
+406 TNTDEVVESSQTIP

-431 EAGVHKIITQGENGT
+431 EAGVRKIITQGDNGT
-446 KNIITTYKR
+446 KNIITIYKR

-469 ISKQPVDKVVSV
+469 ISKQPVDKVISV

-546 PHIIEVGTGENVVLP
+546 PHIIEIGTGENVVLP
-561 IVTNYVGDESL
+561 IVT
-572 AKGAI
+572 K
-577 QVIQSGEAHV
+577 
-587 EDVTGRVLTEGAP
+587 
-600 RIIHIGTRPQ
+600 
-610 VSETDGLRMTT
+610 
-621 TYSVN
+621 
-626 PATGELSETSTAIP
+626 
-640 LVAPS
+640 
-645 QDELPD
+645 
-651 GVVSPIVTNYVG
+651 YVG

-677 GEAHVEDVTGRVL
+677 GEAHVEDVTG
-690 TEGAPRIIHIGT
+690 
-702 RPQVSETDGLRMTTT
+702 
-717 YSVNPATGEL
+717 
-727 SETSTAIPLVAP
+727 
-739 SQDELPDGV
+739 
-748 VSPIVTNYVGDDSL
+748 
-762 AKGAIQVIQSGEAH
+762 K
-776 VEDVTGRVLTEGAP
+776 VLTEGAP

-857 RDGLSNVLDKSG
+857 RDGLSNVLNKSS

-891 SPSTQRI
+891 SPSSQSI
-898 KEVGILPNTGE
+898 KEVGILPHTGE
-909 KATSAIATAGAV
+909 KSTSAIATAGAV

>member
-1 MSIQKQG
+1 MEIKQG
-8 KGYFRKSKAYGLVCG
+8 GQKYYSVLIQIRYFRKSKSKAYGLVCG

-49 GLAVVTEHTQDN
+49 GLAVVTDHTQDK
-61 TQTTDTAQ
+61 Q

-75 PVSSEANKTYTDNEK
+75 PVSSEANKTYTEHENTSSAVQNVDQDKQVSNDIQPVSSEANETYTENEN

-213 GHVAAATLNN
+213 GHVGATTLNN

-249 GKLEPSFGKDSKR
+249 GKLEPSFGKDSR

-269 KTGRTLF
+269 KNGRTLF

-324 GGSTRGYTKA
+324 GGSTRGYTKS

-349 RVATYL
+349 RVTTYL

-370 NKDKVT
+370 NKDRVT

-406 TNTDEVVESSQNIP
+406 TNT
-420 YNTRYVSDETV
+420 
-431 EAGVHKIITQGENGT
+431 
-446 KNIITTYKR
+446 
-455 HNGVHTG
+455 
-462 KYTTSEA
+462 
-469 ISKQPVDKVVSV
+469 DKVVSV

-519 VTTTTSYKLLPDG
+519 ITTTTSYKLLPDG

-546 PHIIEVGTGENVVLP
+546 PHIIEVG
-561 IVTNYVGDESL
+561 
-572 AKGAI
+572 
-577 QVIQSGEAHV
+577 
-587 EDVTGRVLTEGAP
+587 
-600 RIIHIGTRPQ
+600 
-610 VSETDGLRMTT
+610 
-621 TYSVN
+621 
-626 PATGELSETSTAIP
+626 
-640 LVAPS
+640 
-645 QDELPD
+645 
-651 GVVSPIVTNYVG
+651 
-663 DDSLAKGAIQVIQS
+663 
-677 GEAHVEDVTGRVL
+677 
-690 TEGAPRIIHIGT
+690 
-702 RPQVSETDGLRMTTT
+702 
-717 YSVNPATGEL
+717 
-727 SETSTAIPLVAP
+727 
-739 SQDELPDGV
+739 
-748 VSPIVTNYVGDDSL
+748 
-762 AKGAIQVIQSGEAH
+762 
-776 VEDVTGRVLTEGAP
+776 
-790 RIIHIGTRPQVSET
+790 
-804 DGLRITTTYSVNP
+804 
-817 ATGELSEISTA
+817 
-828 IPLVAP
+828 
-834 SQDELPDGYVVVD
+834 
-847 NPTEQKNQID
+847 
-857 RDGLSNVLDKSG
+857 
-869 SSSNATEN
+869 
-877 QNKLSVDMTKKAIS
+877 
-891 SPSTQRI
+891 
-898 KEVGILPNTGE
+898 ILPHTGE
-909 KATSAIATAGAV
+909 KASTSIIGN
-921 ILTTAL
+921 ILSIL
-927 GMLGFAKRKEN
+927 LIVSGLFQIKRQTEVK
-938 NF
+938 

>member
-1 MSIQKQG
+1 MEIKQG
-8 KGYFRKSKAYGLVCG
+8 GQKYYSVLIQIGYFRKSKAYGLVCG
-23 IALAGALAF
+23 IALAGALVFA
-32 SAGNV
+32 AGTV

-49 GLAVVTEHTQDN
+49 GLAVVTDHTQDN
-61 TQTTDTAQ
+61 TQTTHTAQ

-75 PVSSEANKTYTDNEK
+75 PVLSEANKTYTDNEHTSSAVQNVDQDK
-90 TSSAVQ
+90 QVSNDMQPASSEANETYTDNEHTSSAVQ

-153 QIKDGQFPIWTK
+153 QIKDDQFPIWNK

-180 VTSGFW
+180 VSGGFW
-186 QLENGDNAWSQKEI
+186 QLENADNTWSQKEI

-213 GHVAAATLNN
+213 GHVAATTLNN

-235 NGWNTGAFGAFVTN
+235 NGWNTGAFGAFVID
-249 GKLEPSFGKDSKR
+249 GKLEPSFGKDSR

-269 KTGRTLF
+269 KNGRTLF
-276 IEYNDGKQEI
+276 IEYKDGKQEI

-291 HTSHKT
+291 HTSKKT
-297 GYSHNDIVDYVQQI
+297 GYSHTDIVDYVQQI
-311 GLDKIKLAFLLDG
+311 GLDNIKLAFLLDG

-370 NKDKVT
+370 NKDT

-391 VDNNIETIPGTVYKN
+391 VDNNIETIPGTAYKN

-431 EAGVHKIITQGENGT
+431 KAGVRKIITQGENGT

-493 IVEKVRENAKVPRGQ
+493 IVEEVRENAKVPRGQ

-561 IVTNYVGDESL
+561 IVTNYVGDDSL

-587 EDVTGRVLTEGAP
+587 EDVTGKVLTEGAP

-651 GVVSPIVTNYVG
+651 
-663 DDSLAKGAIQVIQS
+663 
-677 GEAHVEDVTGRVL
+677 R
-690 TEGAPRIIHIGT
+690 
-702 RPQVSETDGLRMTTT
+702 
-717 YSVNPATGEL
+717 
-727 SETSTAIPLVAP
+727 
-739 SQDELPDGV
+739 
-748 VSPIVTNYVGDDSL
+748 
-762 AKGAIQVIQSGEAH
+762 
-776 VEDVTGRVLTEGAP
+776 
-790 RIIHIGTRPQVSET
+790 
-804 DGLRITTTYSVNP
+804 
-817 ATGELSEISTA
+817 
-828 IPLVAP
+828 
-834 SQDELPDGYVVVD
+834 YVVVD

-857 RDGLSNVLDKSG
+857 RDGLPNVLDKSS

-898 KEVGILPNTGE
+898 KEVGILPHTGE
-909 KATSAIATAGAV
+909 KSSTSIIGN
-921 ILTTAL
+921 ILGL
-927 GMLGFAKRKEN
+927 LLIVSGLFQIKRQTEVK
-938 NF
+938 

>member
-1 MSIQKQG
+1 MEIKQG
-8 KGYFRKSKAYGLVCG
+8 GQKYYSVLIQIGYFRKSKAYGLVCG
-23 IALAGALAF
+23 IALAGALVFA
-32 SAGNV
+32 AGTV

-49 GLAVVTEHTQDN
+49 GLAVVTDHTQDN
-61 TQTTDTAQ
+61 TQTTHTAQ

-75 PVSSEANKTYTDNEK
+75 PVLSEANKTYTDNEHTSSAVQNVDQDK
-90 TSSAVQ
+90 QVSNDMQPASSEANETYTDNEHTSSAVQ

-153 QIKDGQFPIWTK
+153 QIKDDQFPIWNK

-180 VTSGFW
+180 VSGGFW
-186 QLENGDNAWSQKEI
+186 QLENADNTWSQKEI

-213 GHVAAATLNN
+213 GHVAATTLNN

-235 NGWNTGAFGAFVTN
+235 NGWNTGAFGAFVID
-249 GKLEPSFGKDSKR
+249 GKLEPSFGKDSR

-269 KTGRTLF
+269 KNGRTLF
-276 IEYNDGKQEI
+276 IEYKDGKQEI

-291 HTSHKT
+291 HTSKKT
-297 GYSHNDIVDYVQQI
+297 GYSHTDIVDYVQQI
-311 GLDKIKLAFLLDG
+311 GLDNIKLAFLLDG

-370 NKDKVT
+370 NKDT

-391 VDNNIETIPGTVYKN
+391 VDNNIETIPGTAYKN

-431 EAGVHKIITQGENGT
+431 KAGVRKIITQGENGT

-493 IVEKVRENAKVPRGQ
+493 IVEEVRENAKVPRGQ

-561 IVTNYVGDESL
+561 IVTNYVGDDSL

-587 EDVTGRVLTEGAP
+587 EDVTGKVLTEGAP

-645 QDELPD
+645 Q
-651 GVVSPIVTNYVG
+651 
-663 DDSLAKGAIQVIQS
+663 A
-677 GEAHVEDVTGRVL
+677 
-690 TEGAPRIIHIGT
+690 
-702 RPQVSETDGLRMTTT
+702 
-717 YSVNPATGEL
+717 
-727 SETSTAIPLVAP
+727 
-739 SQDELPDGV
+739 
-748 VSPIVTNYVGDDSL
+748 
-762 AKGAIQVIQSGEAH
+762 
-776 VEDVTGRVLTEGAP
+776 
-790 RIIHIGTRPQVSET
+790 
-804 DGLRITTTYSVNP
+804 
-817 ATGELSEISTA
+817 
-828 IPLVAP
+828 
-834 SQDELPDGYVVVD
+834 ELPDGYVVVD

-857 RDGLSNVLDKSG
+857 RDGLSNVLDKSS

-891 SPSTQRI
+891 SPLTQRI
-898 KEVGILPNTGE
+898 KEVGILPHTGE
-909 KATSAIATAGAV
+909 KASTSIIGN
-921 ILTTAL
+921 ILSIL
-927 GMLGFAKRKEN
+927 LIVSGLFQIKRQTEVR
-938 NF
+938 

>member
-1 MSIQKQG
+1 MEIKQG
-8 KGYFRKSKAYGLVCG
+8 GQKYYSVLIQIGYFRKSKAYGLVCG
-23 IALAGALAF
+23 IALAGALVFA
-32 SAGNV
+32 AGNV

-49 GLAVVTEHTQDN
+49 GLAVVTDHTQDN
-61 TQTTDTAQ
+61 TQTTHTAQ

-75 PVSSEANKTYTDNEK
+75 PVSSEANETYTENEN

-117 TIDHAIKVTDKQ
+117 TIDHAIKVTDRQ

-153 QIKDGQFPIWTK
+153 PIKDGQFPIWNK

-172 TKRQISVI
+172 TNRQIPVI
-180 VTSGFW
+180 VSGGFW
-186 QLENGDNAWSQKEI
+186 QLENVDNTWSQKEI

-213 GHVAAATLNN
+213 GHVGATTLNN

-235 NGWNTGAFGAFVTN
+235 NGWNTGAFGAFVID
-249 GKLEPSFGKDSKR
+249 GKLEPLFGKDSR

-269 KTGRTLF
+269 KNGRTLF

-291 HTSHKT
+291 HKSMWT
-297 GYSHNDIVDYVQQI
+297 GYSHNDIIDYVQQI
-311 GLDKIKLAFLLDG
+311 GLDNIKLAFLLDG

-384 YQQWKNA
+384 YEQWKNA

-431 EAGVHKIITQGENGT
+431 KAGVRKIITQGENGT
-446 KNIITTYKR
+446 KNIITTYKV

-493 IVEKVRENAKVPRGQ
+493 VVEKVRENAKVPRGQ

-561 IVTNYVGDESL
+561 IVTNYVGDDSL
-572 AKGAI
+572 ARGAI

-626 PATGELSETSTAIP
+626 PATGELLET
-640 LVAPS
+640 
-645 QDELPD
+645 
-651 GVVSPIVTNYVG
+651 
-663 DDSLAKGAIQVIQS
+663 
-677 GEAHVEDVTGRVL
+677 
-690 TEGAPRIIHIGT
+690 
-702 RPQVSETDGLRMTTT
+702 
-717 YSVNPATGEL
+717 
-727 SETSTAIPLVAP
+727 
-739 SQDELPDGV
+739 
-748 VSPIVTNYVGDDSL
+748 
-762 AKGAIQVIQSGEAH
+762 
-776 VEDVTGRVLTEGAP
+776 
-790 RIIHIGTRPQVSET
+790 
-804 DGLRITTTYSVNP
+804 
-817 ATGELSEISTA
+817 STA

-857 RDGLSNVLDKSG
+857 RDGLSNVLDKSS

>member
-1 MSIQKQG
+1 MDIKQG
-8 KGYFRKSKAYGLVCG
+8 GQKYYSVLIQIRYFRKSKAYGLVCG
-23 IALAGALAF
+23 IALAGALSF

-49 GLAVVTEHTQDN
+49 GLAVVTDHTQDN
-61 TQTTDTAQ
+61 TQTTHTAQ

-75 PVSSEANKTYTDNEK
+75 PVLSEANKTYTENEHTSSAVQNVDQDKQVSNDIQPVSSEANETYTDNEN

-153 QIKDGQFPIWTK
+153 QIKDGQFPIWNK

-172 TKRQISVI
+172 TNRQIPVI
-180 VTSGFW
+180 VSGGFW
-186 QLENGDNAWSQKEI
+186 QLENTDNTWSQKEI

-213 GHVAAATLNN
+213 GHVAATTLNN

-249 GKLEPSFGKDSKR
+249 GKLEPSFGKDSG

-269 KTGRTLF
+269 KNGRTLF

-324 GGSTRGYTKA
+324 GGSTRGYTKS

-420 YNTRYVSDETV
+420 YNIRYVSDETV

-493 IVEKVRENAKVPRGQ
+493 IVERVRENAKVPRGQ

-561 IVTNYVGDESL
+561 IVTNYVGDDSL

-577 QVIQSGEAHV
+577 QV
-587 EDVTGRVLTEGAP
+587 
-600 RIIHIGTRPQ
+600 IHIGTRPQ

-651 GVVSPIVTNYVG
+651 G
-663 DDSLAKGAIQVIQS
+663 
-677 GEAHVEDVTGRVL
+677 
-690 TEGAPRIIHIGT
+690 
-702 RPQVSETDGLRMTTT
+702 
-717 YSVNPATGEL
+717 
-727 SETSTAIPLVAP
+727 
-739 SQDELPDGV
+739 
-748 VSPIVTNYVGDDSL
+748 
-762 AKGAIQVIQSGEAH
+762 
-776 VEDVTGRVLTEGAP
+776 
-790 RIIHIGTRPQVSET
+790 
-804 DGLRITTTYSVNP
+804 
-817 ATGELSEISTA
+817 
-828 IPLVAP
+828 
-834 SQDELPDGYVVVD
+834 YVVVD
-847 NPTEQKNQID
+847 NSTEQKNQID
-857 RDGLSNVLDKSG
+857 RDGLSNVLDKSS

-891 SPSTQRI
+891 SPSSQRI
-898 KEVGILPNTGE
+898 KEVGILPHTGE
-909 KATSAIATAGAV
+909 KSTSAIATAGAV

>member
-1 MSIQKQG
+1 MEIKQG
-8 KGYFRKSKAYGLVCG
+8 GQKYYSVLIQIRYFRKSKSKAYGLVCG
-23 IALAGALAF
+23 LALAGALAF

-49 GLAVVTEHTQDN
+49 ALAVLTDHTQDN
-61 TQTTDTAQ
+61 TQTTHTAQ

-75 PVSSEANKTYTDNEK
+75 PVSSEANKTYTDNEHTSSAVQNVDQDK
-90 TSSAVQ
+90 QVSNDIQPVSSEANETYTDNEHTSSAVQ

-117 TIDHAIKVTDKQ
+117 TIDHAIKVTDRQ

-153 QIKDGQFPIWTK
+153 QIKDGQFPIWNK
-165 EAISEEA
+165 EAILEEA
-172 TKRQISVI
+172 TNRQIPVI
-180 VTSGFW
+180 VSGGFW
-186 QLENGDNAWSQKEI
+186 QLENADNTWSQKEI

-213 GHVAAATLNN
+213 GHVAATTLNN

-235 NGWNTGAFGAFVTN
+235 NGWNTGAFGAFVID
-249 GKLEPSFGKDSKR
+249 GKLEPSFGKDSR
-262 WQGDPNE
+262 WQGDPNV

-276 IEYNDGKQEI
+276 IEYKDGKQEI

-291 HTSHKT
+291 HTSQKT

-311 GLDKIKLAFLLDG
+311 GLDNIKLAFLLDG

-362 KEETLNET
+362 KEETLNEA
-370 NKDKVT
+370 NKDT

-391 VDNNIETIPGTVYKN
+391 VDNNIETIPGTAYKN

-431 EAGVHKIITQGENGT
+431 KAGVRKIITQGENGT

-493 IVEKVRENAKVPRGQ
+493 IVEEVRENAKVPRGQ

-561 IVTNYVGDESL
+561 IVTNYVGDDSL
-572 AKGAI
+572 ARGAI

-587 EDVTGRVLTEGAP
+587 EDVTGKVLTEGAP

-651 GVVSPIVTNYVG
+651 GVVLPIVTNYVG

-677 GEAHVEDVTGRVL
+677 GEARVEDVTGRVL

-702 RPQVSETDGLRMTTT
+702 RPQVSETDGLRM
-717 YSVNPATGEL
+717 
-727 SETSTAIPLVAP
+727 
-739 SQDELPDGV
+739 
-748 VSPIVTNYVGDDSL
+748 
-762 AKGAIQVIQSGEAH
+762 
-776 VEDVTGRVLTEGAP
+776 
-790 RIIHIGTRPQVSET
+790 
-804 DGLRITTTYSVNP
+804 TTTYSVNP

-857 RDGLSNVLDKSG
+857 RDGLSNVLDKSR
-869 SSSNATEN
+869 SSSNVTEN

-891 SPSTQRI
+891 SPLTQRI
-898 KEVGILPNTGE
+898 KEVGILPHTGE
-909 KATSAIATAGAV
+909 KASTSIIGN
-921 ILTTAL
+921 ILSIL
-927 GMLGFAKRKEN
+927 LIVSGLFQIKRQTEVK
-938 NF
+938 

>member
-23 IALAGALAF
+23 IALAGALVFA
-32 SAGNV
+32 AGTV

-49 GLAVVTEHTQDN
+49 GLAVVTDHTQDN
-61 TQTTDTAQ
+61 TQTTHTAQ

-75 PVSSEANKTYTDNEK
+75 PVSSEANETYTENEN

-153 QIKDGQFPIWTK
+153 QIKDGQFPIWNK

-172 TKRQISVI
+172 TNRQIPVI
-180 VTSGFW
+180 VSGGFW
-186 QLENGDNAWSQKEI
+186 QLENTDNIWSQKEI

-213 GHVAAATLNN
+213 GHVGATTLNN

-235 NGWNTGAFGAFVTN
+235 NGWNTGAFGAFVID
-249 GKLEPSFGKDSKR
+249 GKLEPSFGKDSR

-269 KTGRTLF
+269 KNGRTLF
-276 IEYNDGKQEI
+276 IEYKDGKQEI

-291 HTSHKT
+291 HTSKKT

-370 NKDKVT
+370 NKDRVT

-384 YQQWKNA
+384 YEQWKNA
-391 VDNNIETIPGTVYKN
+391 VDANIETIPGTVYKN

-431 EAGVHKIITQGENGT
+431 EAGVRKIITQGENGT

-493 IVEKVRENAKVPRGQ
+493 IVERVRENDKVPRGQ
-508 RTTLQEGKEGN
+508 RTILQEGKEGN

-561 IVTNYVGDESL
+561 IVTNYVGD
-572 AKGAI
+572 
-577 QVIQSGEAHV
+577 
-587 EDVTGRVLTEGAP
+587 
-600 RIIHIGTRPQ
+600 
-610 VSETDGLRMTT
+610 
-621 TYSVN
+621 
-626 PATGELSETSTAIP
+626 
-640 LVAPS
+640 
-645 QDELPD
+645 
-651 GVVSPIVTNYVG
+651 
-663 DDSLAKGAIQVIQS
+663 DSLAKGAIQVIQS

-690 TEGAPRIIHIGT
+690 TEG
-702 RPQVSETDGLRMTTT
+702 S
-717 YSVNPATGEL
+717 
-727 SETSTAIPLVAP
+727 
-739 SQDELPDGV
+739 
-748 VSPIVTNYVGDDSL
+748 
-762 AKGAIQVIQSGEAH
+762 
-776 VEDVTGRVLTEGAP
+776 P

-834 SQDELPDGYVVVD
+834 SKDELPDGYVVVD

-857 RDGLSNVLDKSG
+857 RDGLSNVLDKSS
-869 SSSNATEN
+869 SSSNATE
-877 QNKLSVDMTKKAIS
+877 NKLSVDMTKKAIS

>member
-1 MSIQKQG
+1 MEIKQG
-8 KGYFRKSKAYGLVCG
+8 GQKYYSVLIQIGYFRKSKAYGLVCG
-23 IALAGALAF
+23 IALAGALVFA
-32 SAGNV
+32 AGTV

-49 GLAVVTEHTQDN
+49 GLAVVTDHTQDN
-61 TQTTDTAQ
+61 TQTTHTAQ

-75 PVSSEANKTYTDNEK
+75 PVLSEANKTYTDNEHTPSAVQNVDQDK
-90 TSSAVQ
+90 QVSNDIQPVSSEANETYTDNENTSSTVQ

-153 QIKDGQFPIWTK
+153 QIKDDQFPIWNK

-180 VTSGFW
+180 VSGGFW
-186 QLENGDNAWSQKEI
+186 QLENADNTWSHKEI

-213 GHVAAATLNN
+213 GHVAATTLNN

-235 NGWNTGAFGAFVTN
+235 NGWNTGAFGAFVID
-249 GKLEPSFGKDSKR
+249 GKLEPSFGKDSR

-269 KTGRTLF
+269 KNGRTLF
-276 IEYNDGKQEI
+276 IEYKDGKQEI

-291 HTSHKT
+291 HTSKKT
-297 GYSHNDIVDYVQQI
+297 GYSHTDIVDYVQQI
-311 GLDKIKLAFLLDG
+311 GLDNIKLAFLLDG

-370 NKDKVT
+370 NKDT

-391 VDNNIETIPGTVYKN
+391 VDNNIETIPGTAYKN

-431 EAGVHKIITQGENGT
+431 EAGVRKIITQGENGT

-493 IVEKVRENAKVPRGQ
+493 IVERVRENAKVPRGQ

-561 IVTNYVGDESL
+561 IVTNYVGDDSL

-587 EDVTGRVLTEGAP
+587 EDVTGKVLTEGAP

-651 GVVSPIVTNYVG
+651 
-663 DDSLAKGAIQVIQS
+663 
-677 GEAHVEDVTGRVL
+677 R
-690 TEGAPRIIHIGT
+690 
-702 RPQVSETDGLRMTTT
+702 
-717 YSVNPATGEL
+717 
-727 SETSTAIPLVAP
+727 
-739 SQDELPDGV
+739 
-748 VSPIVTNYVGDDSL
+748 
-762 AKGAIQVIQSGEAH
+762 
-776 VEDVTGRVLTEGAP
+776 
-790 RIIHIGTRPQVSET
+790 
-804 DGLRITTTYSVNP
+804 
-817 ATGELSEISTA
+817 
-828 IPLVAP
+828 
-834 SQDELPDGYVVVD
+834 YVVVD

-857 RDGLSNVLDKSG
+857 RDGLPNVLDKSS

-898 KEVGILPNTGE
+898 KEVGILPHTGE
-909 KATSAIATAGAV
+909 KSTSAIATAGAV

>member
-1 MSIQKQG
+1 MEIKQG
-8 KGYFRKSKAYGLVCG
+8 GQKYYSVLIQIRYFRKSKSKAYGLVCG
-23 IALAGALAF
+23 LALAGALAF

-37 SADEVTATDGSN
+37 SADEVTATDGLN
-49 GLAVVTEHTQDN
+49 GLAVVTDYTQDN
-61 TQTTDTAQ
+61 TQTTHTAQ

-75 PVSSEANKTYTDNEK
+75 PVSSEANKTYTENEHTSSAVQNVDQDK
-90 TSSAVQ
+90 QVSNDIQPVSSEANETYTENERTSSAVQ

-129 QDGLTI
+129 QDGQQDGLAI

-153 QIKDGQFPIWTK
+153 QIKDGQFPIWNK

-172 TKRQISVI
+172 TKRQIPVI
-180 VTSGFW
+180 VSGGFW
-186 QLENGDNAWSQKEI
+186 QLENADNTWSQKEI

-213 GHVAAATLNN
+213 GHVAATTLNN

-249 GKLEPSFGKDSKR
+249 GKLEPSFGKDSR

-269 KTGRTLF
+269 KNGRTLF
-276 IEYNDGKQEI
+276 IEYKDGKQEI

-291 HTSHKT
+291 HTSQKT

-431 EAGVHKIITQGENGT
+431 EAGVRKIITQGENGT

-455 HNGVHTG
+455 HDGVHTG

-508 RTTLQEGKEGN
+508 RTILQEGKEGN

-561 IVTNYVGDESL
+561 IVTNYVGDDSL

-587 EDVTGRVLTEGAP
+587 EDVTGKVLTEGAP

-651 GVVSPIVTNYVG
+651 G
-663 DDSLAKGAIQVIQS
+663 
-677 GEAHVEDVTGRVL
+677 
-690 TEGAPRIIHIGT
+690 
-702 RPQVSETDGLRMTTT
+702 
-717 YSVNPATGEL
+717 
-727 SETSTAIPLVAP
+727 
-739 SQDELPDGV
+739 
-748 VSPIVTNYVGDDSL
+748 
-762 AKGAIQVIQSGEAH
+762 
-776 VEDVTGRVLTEGAP
+776 
-790 RIIHIGTRPQVSET
+790 
-804 DGLRITTTYSVNP
+804 
-817 ATGELSEISTA
+817 
-828 IPLVAP
+828 
-834 SQDELPDGYVVVD
+834 YVVVD

-857 RDGLSNVLDKSG
+857 RDGLPNVLDKSS

-898 KEVGILPNTGE
+898 KEVGILPHTGE
-909 KATSAIATAGAV
+909 KSSTSIIGN
-921 ILTTAL
+921 ILGL
-927 GMLGFAKRKEN
+927 LLIVSGLFQIKRQTEVK
-938 NF
+938 

>member
-1 MSIQKQG
+1 MEIKQG
-8 KGYFRKSKAYGLVCG
+8 GQKYYSVLIQIRHIRKSKAYGLVCG

-49 GLAVVTEHTQDN
+49 GLAVVTDHTQDN
-61 TQTTDTAQ
+61 TQTTHTAQ

-75 PVSSEANKTYTDNEK
+75 PVSSEANKTYTENEN
-90 TSSAVQ
+90 TSSAVQNVDQDKQVSNDIQPVSSEANETYTENENTSSTVQ

-129 QDGLTI
+129 QDGITI

-153 QIKDGQFPIWTK
+153 QIKDGQFPIWNK

-172 TKRQISVI
+172 TNRQISVI
-180 VTSGFW
+180 FSGGFW
-186 QLENGDNAWSQKEI
+186 QLENADNTWSQKEI

-213 GHVAAATLNN
+213 GHVAATTLNN

-249 GKLEPSFGKDSKR
+249 GKLEPSFGKDSR

-269 KTGRTLF
+269 KNGRTLF
-276 IEYNDGKQEI
+276 IEYKDGKQEI

-291 HTSHKT
+291 HTSKKT

-311 GLDKIKLAFLLDG
+311 GLDNIKLAFLLDG

-362 KEETLNET
+362 KKETLNET
-370 NKDKVT
+370 NKDRVT

-384 YQQWKNA
+384 YEQWKNA
-391 VDNNIETIPGTVYKN
+391 VDTNIETIPGTVYKN
-406 TNTDEVVESSQNIP
+406 TNTD
-420 YNTRYVSDETV
+420 
-431 EAGVHKIITQGENGT
+431 G
-446 KNIITTYKR
+446 
-455 HNGVHTG
+455 
-462 KYTTSEA
+462 
-469 ISKQPVDKVVSV
+469 
-481 GTKAV
+481 
-486 VSSTIIP
+486 
-493 IVEKVRENAKVPRGQ
+493 
-508 RTTLQEGKEGN
+508 
-519 VTTTTSYKLLPDG
+519 
-532 NLSSSITEA
+532 
-541 REEME
+541 
-546 PHIIEVGTGENVVLP
+546 VVLP
-561 IVTNYVGDESL
+561 IVTNYVGDDSL

-577 QVIQSGEAHV
+577 QVIQSGEAPV

-651 GVVSPIVTNYVG
+651 G
-663 DDSLAKGAIQVIQS
+663 
-677 GEAHVEDVTGRVL
+677 
-690 TEGAPRIIHIGT
+690 
-702 RPQVSETDGLRMTTT
+702 
-717 YSVNPATGEL
+717 
-727 SETSTAIPLVAP
+727 
-739 SQDELPDGV
+739 
-748 VSPIVTNYVGDDSL
+748 
-762 AKGAIQVIQSGEAH
+762 
-776 VEDVTGRVLTEGAP
+776 
-790 RIIHIGTRPQVSET
+790 
-804 DGLRITTTYSVNP
+804 
-817 ATGELSEISTA
+817 
-828 IPLVAP
+828 
-834 SQDELPDGYVVVD
+834 YVVVD

-857 RDGLSNVLDKSG
+857 RDGLSNVLDKSS

-898 KEVGILPNTGE
+898 KEVGILPHTGE

>member
-1 MSIQKQG
+1 MEIKQG
-8 KGYFRKSKAYGLVCG
+8 GQKYYSVLIQIRYFRKSKSKAYGLVCG
-23 IALAGALAF
+23 LALAGALAF

-49 GLAVVTEHTQDN
+49 GLAVVTDHTQDN
-61 TQTTDTAQ
+61 TQTTHTAQ

-75 PVSSEANKTYTDNEK
+75 PVSSEANKTYTDNEHTSSAVQNVDQDK
-90 TSSAVQ
+90 QVSNDIQPVSSEANETYTDNEHTSSAVQ

-117 TIDHAIKVTDKQ
+117 TIDHAIKVTDKH

-153 QIKDGQFPIWTK
+153 QIKDGQFPIWNQ

-172 TKRQISVI
+172 TNRQIPVI
-180 VTSGFW
+180 VSGGFW
-186 QLENGDNAWSQKEI
+186 QLENADNTWSQKEI

-213 GHVAAATLNN
+213 GHVAATTLNN

-249 GKLEPSFGKDSKR
+249 GKLEPSFGKDSR

-269 KTGRTLF
+269 KNGRTLF
-276 IEYNDGKQEI
+276 IEYKDGKQEI

-291 HTSHKT
+291 HKSMWT

-355 YLTKESP
+355 YLAKESP

-406 TNTDEVVESSQNIP
+406 TNTDEVVESSQTIP

-431 EAGVHKIITQGENGT
+431 EA
-446 KNIITTYKR
+446 
-455 HNGVHTG
+455 
-462 KYTTSEA
+462 
-469 ISKQPVDKVVSV
+469 
-481 GTKAV
+481 
-486 VSSTIIP
+486 
-493 IVEKVRENAKVPRGQ
+493 
-508 RTTLQEGKEGN
+508 
-519 VTTTTSYKLLPDG
+519 
-532 NLSSSITEA
+532 

-546 PHIIEVGTGENVVLP
+546 PHIIEIGTGENVVLP
-561 IVTNYVGDESL
+561 IVTNYVGDDSL

-587 EDVTGRVLTEGAP
+587 EDVTGKVLTEGAP

-645 QDELPD
+645 QAELPD
-651 GVVSPIVTNYVG
+651 GVV
-663 DDSLAKGAIQVIQS
+663 L
-677 GEAHVEDVTGRVL
+677 
-690 TEGAPRIIHIGT
+690 
-702 RPQVSETDGLRMTTT
+702 
-717 YSVNPATGEL
+717 
-727 SETSTAIPLVAP
+727 
-739 SQDELPDGV
+739 
-748 VSPIVTNYVGDDSL
+748 PIVTNYVGDDSL

-834 SQDELPDGYVVVD
+834 SQAELPDGYVVVD

-857 RDGLSNVLDKSG
+857 RDGLSNVLDKSS

-877 QNKLSVDMTKKAIS
+877 QNKLTVDMTKKAIS

-909 KATSAIATAGAV
+909 KSTSAIATAGAV

>member
-1 MSIQKQG
+1 MEIKQG
-8 KGYFRKSKAYGLVCG
+8 GQKYYSVLIQIGYFRKSKAYGLVCG
-23 IALAGALAF
+23 IALAGALVFA
-32 SAGNV
+32 AGNV

-49 GLAVVTEHTQDN
+49 GLAVVTDHTQDN
-61 TQTTDTAQ
+61 TQTTHTAQVSNDMQPVLSEANKTYTENENTSSAVQNVDQDKQ

-75 PVSSEANKTYTDNEK
+75 PVSSEANETYTENEN

-117 TIDHAIKVTDKQ
+117 TIDHAIKVTDRQ

-153 QIKDGQFPIWTK
+153 PIKDGQFPIWNK

-172 TKRQISVI
+172 TNRQIPVI
-180 VTSGFW
+180 VSGGFW
-186 QLENGDNAWSQKEI
+186 QLENVDNTWSQKEI

-213 GHVAAATLNN
+213 GHVGATTLNN

-235 NGWNTGAFGAFVTN
+235 NGWNTGAFGAFVID
-249 GKLEPSFGKDSKR
+249 GKLEPLFGKDSR

-269 KTGRTLF
+269 KNGRTLF

-291 HTSHKT
+291 HKSMWT
-297 GYSHNDIVDYVQQI
+297 GYSHNDIIDYVQQI
-311 GLDKIKLAFLLDG
+311 GLDNIKLAFLLDG

-370 NKDKVT
+370 NKDT

-406 TNTDEVVESSQNIP
+406 TNTDEVVESSQTIP

-431 EAGVHKIITQGENGT
+431 EAGVRKIITQGENGT

-493 IVEKVRENAKVPRGQ
+493 IVERVRENAKVPRGQ

-561 IVTNYVGDESL
+561 IVTNYVGDDSL

-587 EDVTGRVLTEGAP
+587 EDVTGKVLTEGAP

-651 GVVSPIVTNYVG
+651 
-663 DDSLAKGAIQVIQS
+663 
-677 GEAHVEDVTGRVL
+677 R
-690 TEGAPRIIHIGT
+690 
-702 RPQVSETDGLRMTTT
+702 
-717 YSVNPATGEL
+717 
-727 SETSTAIPLVAP
+727 
-739 SQDELPDGV
+739 
-748 VSPIVTNYVGDDSL
+748 
-762 AKGAIQVIQSGEAH
+762 
-776 VEDVTGRVLTEGAP
+776 
-790 RIIHIGTRPQVSET
+790 
-804 DGLRITTTYSVNP
+804 
-817 ATGELSEISTA
+817 
-828 IPLVAP
+828 
-834 SQDELPDGYVVVD
+834 YVVVD

-857 RDGLSNVLDKSG
+857 RDGLPNVLDKSS

-898 KEVGILPNTGE
+898 KEVGILPHTGE
-909 KATSAIATAGAV
+909 KSSTSIIGN
-921 ILTTAL
+921 ILGL
-927 GMLGFAKRKEN
+927 LLIVSGLFQIKRQTEVK
-938 NF
+938 

>member
-1 MSIQKQG
+1 MEIKQG
-8 KGYFRKSKAYGLVCG
+8 GQKYYSVLIQIRYFRESKSKAYGLVCG
-23 IALAGALAF
+23 LALAGALVFA
-32 SAGNV
+32 AGNV

-49 GLAVVTEHTQDN
+49 GLAVVTDHTQDN
-61 TQTTDTAQ
+61 TQTTNTAQ

-75 PVSSEANKTYTDNEK
+75 PVSSEANKTYTEHEN

-153 QIKDGQFPIWTK
+153 PIKDGQFPIWNK

-172 TKRQISVI
+172 TKRQIPVI
-180 VTSGFW
+180 VSGGFW
-186 QLENGDNAWSQKEI
+186 QLENADNTWSQKEI

-213 GHVAAATLNN
+213 GHVAATTLNN

-235 NGWNTGAFGAFVTN
+235 NGWNTGAFGAFVID
-249 GKLEPSFGKDSKR
+249 GKLEPSFGKDSR

-269 KTGRTLF
+269 KNGRTLF
-276 IEYNDGKQEI
+276 IEYKDGKQEI

-291 HTSHKT
+291 HTSQKT

-311 GLDKIKLAFLLDG
+311 GLDNIKLAFLLDG

-370 NKDKVT
+370 NKDRVT

-391 VDNNIETIPGTVYKN
+391 VDNNIETIPGTVYRN
-406 TNTDEVVESSQNIP
+406 TNTDEVVESSQTIP

-431 EAGVHKIITQGENGT
+431 EAGVRKIITQGENGT

-493 IVEKVRENAKVPRGQ
+493 IVERVRENAKVPRGQ

-546 PHIIEVGTGENVVLP
+546 PHIIEVGTGENVVL
-561 IVTNYVGDESL
+561 
-572 AKGAI
+572 
-577 QVIQSGEAHV
+577 
-587 EDVTGRVLTEGAP
+587 
-600 RIIHIGTRPQ
+600 
-610 VSETDGLRMTT
+610 
-621 TYSVN
+621 
-626 PATGELSETSTAIP
+626 
-640 LVAPS
+640 
-645 QDELPD
+645 
-651 GVVSPIVTNYVG
+651 PIVTNYVG

-727 SETSTAIPLVAP
+727 SE
-739 SQDELPDGV
+739 
-748 VSPIVTNYVGDDSL
+748 
-762 AKGAIQVIQSGEAH
+762 
-776 VEDVTGRVLTEGAP
+776 
-790 RIIHIGTRPQVSET
+790 
-804 DGLRITTTYSVNP
+804 
-817 ATGELSEISTA
+817 ISTA

-857 RDGLSNVLDKSG
+857 RDGLSNVLDKSS

>member
-1 MSIQKQG
+1 MDIKQG
-8 KGYFRKSKAYGLVCG
+8 GQKYYSVLIQIRYFRKSKSKAYGLVCG
-23 IALAGALAF
+23 LALAGALAF

-49 GLAVVTEHTQDN
+49 ALAVVTDHTQDN
-61 TQTTDTAQ
+61 TQTTHTAQ

-75 PVSSEANKTYTDNEK
+75 PVSSEANKTYTDNENTSTAVQNVDQDK
-90 TSSAVQ
+90 QVSNDIQPVSSEANETYTDNEHTSSAVQ
-96 NIDQDKH
+96 NRDQDKH

-117 TIDHAIKVTDKQ
+117 TIDHAIKVTDKH

-153 QIKDGQFPIWTK
+153 QIKDGQFPIWNK

-172 TKRQISVI
+172 TNRQISVI
-180 VTSGFW
+180 VSGGFW
-186 QLENGDNAWSQKEI
+186 QLENADNTWSQKEI

-213 GHVAAATLNN
+213 GHVAATTLNN

-249 GKLEPSFGKDSKR
+249 GKLEPSFGKDSR

-269 KTGRTLF
+269 KNGRTLF
-276 IEYNDGKQEI
+276 IEYKDGKQEI

-291 HTSHKT
+291 HKSMWT

-324 GGSTRGYTKA
+324 GGSTRGYTKS

-455 HNGVHTG
+455 HDGVHTG

-561 IVTNYVGDESL
+561 IVTNYVGDDSL
-572 AKGAI
+572 ARGAI

-587 EDVTGRVLTEGAP
+587 EDVTGKVLTEGAP

-651 GVVSPIVTNYVG
+651 GVVLPIVTNYVG

-677 GEAHVEDVTGRVL
+677 GEAHVEDVTGKVL

-727 SETSTAIPLVAP
+727 SE
-739 SQDELPDGV
+739 
-748 VSPIVTNYVGDDSL
+748 
-762 AKGAIQVIQSGEAH
+762 
-776 VEDVTGRVLTEGAP
+776 
-790 RIIHIGTRPQVSET
+790 
-804 DGLRITTTYSVNP
+804 
-817 ATGELSEISTA
+817 ISTA

-834 SQDELPDGYVVVD
+834 SQAELPDGYVVVD

-857 RDGLSNVLDKSG
+857 RDGLSNVLDKSS

-877 QNKLSVDMTKKAIS
+877 QNKLTVDMTKKAIS

-909 KATSAIATAGAV
+909 KSTSAIATAGAV

>member
-1 MSIQKQG
+1 MEIKQG
-8 KGYFRKSKAYGLVCG
+8 GQKYYSVLIQIGYFRKSKAYGLVCG
-23 IALAGALAF
+23 IALAGALVFAA
-32 SAGNV
+32 STV

-49 GLAVVTEHTQDN
+49 GLAVVTDHTQDN
-61 TQTTDTAQ
+61 TQTTHTAQ

-75 PVSSEANKTYTDNEK
+75 PASSEANKTYTENENTSSAVQNVDQDKQVSNAMQPVSSEANETYTDNEN

-153 QIKDGQFPIWTK
+153 QIKDDQFPIWNK

-180 VTSGFW
+180 VSGGFW

-213 GHVAAATLNN
+213 GHVAATTLNN

-249 GKLEPSFGKDSKR
+249 GKLEPLFGKDSR

-269 KTGRTLF
+269 KNGRTLF
-276 IEYNDGKQEI
+276 IEYDDGKQEI

-311 GLDKIKLAFLLDG
+311 GLDNIKLAFLLDG

-370 NKDKVT
+370 NKDRVT

-391 VDNNIETIPGTVYKN
+391 VDNNIETIPGTVYRN

-420 YNTRYVSDETV
+420 YNTLYVSDETV

-519 VTTTTSYKLLPDG
+519 ITTTTSYKLLPDG

-561 IVTNYVGDESL
+561 IVTNYVGDDSL

-587 EDVTGRVLTEGAP
+587 EDVTGRVLTEGSP

-651 GVVSPIVTNYVG
+651 G
-663 DDSLAKGAIQVIQS
+663 
-677 GEAHVEDVTGRVL
+677 
-690 TEGAPRIIHIGT
+690 
-702 RPQVSETDGLRMTTT
+702 
-717 YSVNPATGEL
+717 
-727 SETSTAIPLVAP
+727 
-739 SQDELPDGV
+739 
-748 VSPIVTNYVGDDSL
+748 
-762 AKGAIQVIQSGEAH
+762 
-776 VEDVTGRVLTEGAP
+776 
-790 RIIHIGTRPQVSET
+790 
-804 DGLRITTTYSVNP
+804 
-817 ATGELSEISTA
+817 
-828 IPLVAP
+828 
-834 SQDELPDGYVVVD
+834 YVVVD

-857 RDGLSNVLDKSG
+857 RDGLSNVLDKSS

>member
-1 MSIQKQG
+1 MEIKQG
-8 KGYFRKSKAYGLVCG
+8 GQKYYSVLIQIRYFRKSKSKAYGLVCG
-23 IALAGALAF
+23 LALAGALAF

-37 SADEVTATDGSN
+37 SADEVTATDGLN
-49 GLAVVTEHTQDN
+49 GLAVVTDYTQDN
-61 TQTTDTAQ
+61 TQTTHTAQ

-75 PVSSEANKTYTDNEK
+75 PVSSEANKTYTENEHTSSAVQNVDQDK
-90 TSSAVQ
+90 QVSNDIQPVSSEANETYTENERTSSAVQ

-129 QDGLTI
+129 QDGQQDGLAI

-153 QIKDGQFPIWTK
+153 QIKDGQFPIWNK

-172 TKRQISVI
+172 TKRQIPVI
-180 VTSGFW
+180 VSGGFW
-186 QLENGDNAWSQKEI
+186 QLENADNTWSQKEI

-213 GHVAAATLNN
+213 GHVAATTLNN

-249 GKLEPSFGKDSKR
+249 GKLEPSFGKDSR

-269 KTGRTLF
+269 KNGRTLF
-276 IEYNDGKQEI
+276 IEYKDGKQEI

-291 HTSHKT
+291 HTSQKT

-431 EAGVHKIITQGENGT
+431 EAGVRKIITQGENGT

-455 HNGVHTG
+455 HDGVHTG

-508 RTTLQEGKEGN
+508 RTILQEGKEGN

-561 IVTNYVGDESL
+561 IVTNYVGDDSL
-572 AKGAI
+572 SKGAI
-577 QVIQSGEAHV
+577 QVIQSGEARV

-626 PATGELSETSTAIP
+626 PATGELSETSTAI
-640 LVAPS
+640 
-645 QDELPD
+645 
-651 GVVSPIVTNYVG
+651 
-663 DDSLAKGAIQVIQS
+663 
-677 GEAHVEDVTGRVL
+677 H
-690 TEGAPRIIHIGT
+690 
-702 RPQVSETDGLRMTTT
+702 
-717 YSVNPATGEL
+717 
-727 SETSTAIPLVAP
+727 
-739 SQDELPDGV
+739 
-748 VSPIVTNYVGDDSL
+748 
-762 AKGAIQVIQSGEAH
+762 
-776 VEDVTGRVLTEGAP
+776 
-790 RIIHIGTRPQVSET
+790 
-804 DGLRITTTYSVNP
+804 
-817 ATGELSEISTA
+817 
-828 IPLVAP
+828 LVAP

-857 RDGLSNVLDKSG
+857 RDGLPNVLDKSS

-898 KEVGILPNTGE
+898 KEVGILPHTGE
-909 KATSAIATAGAV
+909 KSSTSIIGN
-921 ILTTAL
+921 ILGL
-927 GMLGFAKRKEN
+927 LLIVSGLFQIKRQTEVK
-938 NF
+938 

>member
-1 MSIQKQG
+1 MLIQKQG

-23 IALAGALAF
+23 IALAGALVF

-37 SADEVTATDGSN
+37 SADEVTATDSSN
-49 GLAVVTEHTQDN
+49 GLAVVTDHTQDN
-61 TQTTDTAQ
+61 TQTTNTAQ
-69 VSNDMQ
+69 VSNDIQ
-75 PVSSEANKTYTDNEK
+75 PVSSEANETYTEHEN

-153 QIKDGQFPIWTK
+153 QIKDGQFPIWNK

-172 TKRQISVI
+172 TNRQIPVI
-180 VTSGFW
+180 VSGGFW
-186 QLENGDNAWSQKEI
+186 QLENTDNTWSQKEI

-213 GHVAAATLNN
+213 GHVAATTLNN

-235 NGWNTGAFGAFVTN
+235 NGWNTGAFGAFVID
-249 GKLEPSFGKDSKR
+249 GKLEPSFGKDSR

-269 KTGRTLF
+269 KNGRTLF

-291 HTSHKT
+291 HTSQKT

-311 GLDKIKLAFLLDG
+311 GLDNIKLAFLLDG

-355 YLTKESP
+355 YLAKESP

-462 KYTTSEA
+462 KYTISEA

-493 IVEKVRENAKVPRGQ
+493 IVEKVRENAKVPKGQ

-546 PHIIEVGTGENVVLP
+546 PHIIEIGTGENVVL
-561 IVTNYVGDESL
+561 
-572 AKGAI
+572 
-577 QVIQSGEAHV
+577 
-587 EDVTGRVLTEGAP
+587 
-600 RIIHIGTRPQ
+600 
-610 VSETDGLRMTT
+610 
-621 TYSVN
+621 
-626 PATGELSETSTAIP
+626 
-640 LVAPS
+640 
-645 QDELPD
+645 
-651 GVVSPIVTNYVG
+651 PIVTNYVG

-727 SETSTAIPLVAP
+727 SE
-739 SQDELPDGV
+739 
-748 VSPIVTNYVGDDSL
+748 
-762 AKGAIQVIQSGEAH
+762 
-776 VEDVTGRVLTEGAP
+776 
-790 RIIHIGTRPQVSET
+790 
-804 DGLRITTTYSVNP
+804 
-817 ATGELSEISTA
+817 ISTA

-857 RDGLSNVLDKSG
+857 RDGLSNVLDKSS

-898 KEVGILPNTGE
+898 KEVGILPHTGE
-909 KATSAIATAGAV
+909 KSTSAIATAGAV